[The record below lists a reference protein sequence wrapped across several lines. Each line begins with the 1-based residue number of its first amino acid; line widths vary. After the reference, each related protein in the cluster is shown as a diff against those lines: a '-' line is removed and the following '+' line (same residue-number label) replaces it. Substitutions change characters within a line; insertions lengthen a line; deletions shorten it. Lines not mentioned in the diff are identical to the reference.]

1 MAYGKIVADQIQH
14 SSEGTVGTQYV
25 VNGSAKAWAAFHLNP
40 SAGIDKALN
49 ISSVADDAAGKSDIS
64 FTNNFNDT
72 DYAGTSMSIQVSAAN
87 AYASSLHYG
96 SNKLTSTCEIWGAY
110 SNAGLAGW
118 TDWIDGGISI
128 NGDLA

>member
-1 MAYGKIVADQIQH
+1 MTAARLKSQNGDLLVRD
-14 SSEGTVGTQYV
+14 GTTDTSVKSGI
-25 VNGSAKAWAAFHLNP
+25 AKAWAAFHL
-40 SAGIDKALN
+40 SGTAAIDKSLN

-64 FTNNFNDT
+64 FTNNFSDT

-96 SNKLTSTCEIWGAY
+96 SSKLTSTCEIWGAY
-110 SNAGLAGW
+110 ANAGLAGW
-118 TDWIDGGISI
+118 TDWTDGGISI